1 MITFSSKYVIN
12 VLQVAS
18 PPPASSTPV
27 NLEQQLKA
35 TAVLNAMADSIQYR
49 YPETINTVVQRVP
62 DTEPS
67 PNTRR
72 HRDLAQALFG
82 DDIEKEREQTPK
94 PVQLQIVEYLPTD
107 EHTGPPTTDT
117 TNKLKKEDTESSAL
131 PSELESKVTEEAP
144 EPDLVR
150 EVQQKAEA
158 AMLALR
164 KAPQTPEQRLERS
177 AQGSISRRRISPSQI
192 SEPRLVSASTS
203 VDTIPVRSPARSSP
217 GTSKI
222 GSRFRKLRGTL
233 RAKNP
238 PPIGDDPSEAD
249 SPRPSQ
255 DIAYDAS
262 KLKSTSGPASA
273 TENGRTKASVTSPP
287 ASAGPGLKGFMAR
300 FRSKKGADNASPD
313 RREAPR
319 MSPSVISLAASQV
332 ERSTVSYV
340 ARNDSAV
347 PSSSSS
353 LQQTLDHPPVTPS
366 HRENVDPNKAAL
378 RQLFEAASDL
388 GLDQGALNALLARAP
403 SLSKAQDKPAR
414 APTVEVS
421 ESDNEA
427 TLQDE
432 PIPTEAPE
440 DEPVPPQSL
449 PNSDFLPHL
458 ERGDVNGI
466 STRKSGDTRRPLDR
480 LVNNTNIV
488 VRRTIIYPSEFRN
501 TPSPMDVNSLVKKN
515 SRRRR
520 GSVASASSRS
530 IQDRVPTPP
539 PPKSPTSKSFS
550 NSPSPPVPQIPRSLL
565 SSPEP
570 KMPHSPTQHSFEK
583 SNSAYDSL

>member
-1 MITFSSKYVIN
+1 MS
-12 VLQVAS
+12 
-18 PPPASSTPV
+18 
-27 NLEQQLKA
+27 LEQHLKA
-35 TAVLNAMADSIQYR
+35 TAILNAMADSIQFKH
-49 YPETINTVVQRVP
+49 PEMIDTTIQRVP
-62 DTEPS
+62 DTQPS

-94 PVQLQIVEYLPTD
+94 PGPLQTVEYISTD
-107 EHTGPPTTDT
+107 EYTEPPTTDS
-117 TNKLKKEDTESSAL
+117 TNELKNEDTESA
-131 PSELESKVTEEAP
+131 PESKVPEKAP
-144 EPDLVR
+144 ETDLVK

-164 KAPQTPEQRLERS
+164 KAPQNPEQRLERS

-233 RAKNP
+233 RAKSSP
-238 PPIGDDPSEAD
+238 PTADDRSEAD

-255 DIAYDAS
+255 DIPYDAS

-313 RREAPR
+313 RREVPR
-319 MSPSVISLAASQV
+319 MSPSVISLAPSQV
-332 ERSTVSYV
+332 ERSTVTHV
-340 ARNDSAV
+340 AGNDSAV

-353 LQQTLDHPPVTPS
+353 LQQPLDHPPPVTTS
-366 HRENVDPNKAAL
+366 HRENAANVDLNEAAL

-414 APTVEVS
+414 APAVKVS
-421 ESDNEA
+421 ESENEA
-427 TLQDE
+427 ALQDE
-432 PIPTEAPE
+432 SIPTEAPE
-440 DEPVPPQSL
+440 DEPVVL
-449 PNSDFLPHL
+449 PTSDFLPAHL

-466 STRKSGDTRRPLDR
+466 STRKSEDNRRPHDR
-480 LVNNTNIV
+480 LVNNTNII

-501 TPSPMDVNSLVKKN
+501 TPSPMDVNSLVKKK
-515 SRRRR
+515 RRR
-520 GSVASASSRS
+520 GSGASVSSRS

-570 KMPHSPTQHSFEK
+570 KIPHSPTHHSFEK

>member
-1 MITFSSKYVIN
+1 MS
-12 VLQVAS
+12 
-18 PPPASSTPV
+18 
-27 NLEQQLKA
+27 LEQQLKA
-35 TAVLNAMADSIQYR
+35 TAILNAMADSIQFKH
-49 YPETINTVVQRVP
+49 PEMIDTAIQRVP

-82 DDIEKEREQTPK
+82 DDIEKERERTPK
-94 PVQLQIVEYLPTD
+94 PVPLQIVQYLPID
-107 EHTGPPTTDT
+107 EHTEPPATDT
-117 TNKLKKEDTESSAL
+117 PNELKNESSAL
-131 PSELESKVTEEAP
+131 PSESESKAPEEAS
-144 EPDLVR
+144 ETDLVR

-164 KAPQTPEQRLERS
+164 KAPQNPEQPLERS
-177 AQGSISRRRISPSQI
+177 AQGSISRRRINPSQI

-203 VDTIPVRSPARSSP
+203 VDTIPVRSPTRSSP

-238 PPIGDDPSEAD
+238 PSIGDDRSEAD

-255 DIAYDAS
+255 DIAYDAP
-262 KLKSTSGPASA
+262 KLKSTSGPASV
-273 TENGRTKASVTSPP
+273 TENGRTKASITSSP

-313 RREAPR
+313 RREVPR

-332 ERSTVSYV
+332 ERSTVTHV
-340 ARNDSAV
+340 AGNDSAA

-353 LQQTLDHPPVTPS
+353 LQQTSDHPPVTPS
-366 HRENVDPNKAAL
+366 HRENPANVDPNETAL

-388 GLDQGALNALLARAP
+388 GLDPGALNALLARAP

-414 APTVEVS
+414 GPAFTVLES
-421 ESDNEA
+421 EDEA
-427 TLQDE
+427 TLQDDS
-432 PIPTEAPE
+432 IPTEAPE
-440 DEPVPPQSL
+440 DDPVPAQSL
-449 PNSDFLPHL
+449 PTSDFLPAHL
-458 ERGDVNGI
+458 ERGNVNGI
-466 STRKSGDTRRPLDR
+466 STQKSEDNRRPRDR
-480 LVNNTNIV
+480 LVNNTNII

-570 KMPHSPTQHSFEK
+570 KIPHSPTHHSFEK